1 MKNSIFFQKQKQSTA
16 ISAKMQEISRLL
28 LTSKNNSPYAIH
40 AFAKSEAERGN
51 SNLLSANN
59 STPLT
64 RAFFIRCTRTP
75 KENALSV
82 LLSMVACSGQGLTL
96 GCLPIVAVFHPV
108 TRYRP
113 ITVESEA
120 IAPINQLSELSAMK
134 RFAFTYVCVLRNTDT
149 YTTQTVRLI
158 ANSETEARLQLP
170 ADYRL
175 ELDRPIAKIRLNPTA
190 CDQTKGG
197 IYA

>member
-1 MKNSIFFQKQKQSTA
+1 MLHFIL
-16 ISAKMQEISRLL
+16 KMAYSVR
-28 LTSKNNSPYAIH
+28 

-120 IAPINQLSELSAMK
+120 IAPINQLSELSAMIYK
-134 RFAFTYVCVLRNTDT
+134 FLLLGKN
-149 YTTQTVRLI
+149 RLTI
-158 ANSETEARLQLP
+158 RIRANSEAEARQRLQLSNN
-170 ADYRL
+170 AL
-175 ELDRPIAKIRLNPTA
+175 CIARFNDNLTA
-190 CDQTKGG
+190 CNQVKGG